1 MRVLAMSLF
10 AFAIIPISTSAQSTT
25 PAPATVPPAQAM
37 TEVQTSTSHGP
48 TIESAAAGFRLAPST
63 VADFN
68 SAKPRRSASHDAAV
82 LIVVGVAA
90 MAVGAFIGGG
100 AGTVFLVGG
109 AIIGLVGLYNLLE

>member
-1 MRVLAMSLF
+1 MRVLAISLI
-10 AFAIIPISTSAQSTT
+10 AFAILPISTYAQST
-25 PAPATVPPAQAM
+25 PPGAAAASPV
-37 TEVQTSTSHGP
+37 EAVSVRTSTAHGP

-63 VADFN
+63 VADLN
-68 SAKPRRSASHDAAV
+68 HSKVRRRSASHDAVV

-90 MAVGAFIGGG
+90 MAAGAFIGGT